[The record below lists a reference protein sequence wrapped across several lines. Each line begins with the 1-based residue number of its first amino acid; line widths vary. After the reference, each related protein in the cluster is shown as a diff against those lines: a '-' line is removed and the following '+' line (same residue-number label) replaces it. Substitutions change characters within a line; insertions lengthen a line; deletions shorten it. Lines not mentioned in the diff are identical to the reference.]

1 VRCDGGI
8 PNQEFVMKL
17 STLTA
22 ALLLAATPVAFA
34 QSTAPQND
42 TIGKKADRV
51 FDRAE
56 DATSRTVNPP
66 AGEPSLGQKAGRVFD
81 RMEQGTGR
89 MVDKARGTS
98 PEQARVE
105 PSRSDSTTMGAPAD
119 PYPARR

>member
-1 VRCDGGI
+1 
-8 PNQEFVMKL
+8 MKP

-22 ALLLAATPVAFA
+22 ALLLAAAPLAFA
-34 QSTAPQND
+34 QTTAPQND

-56 DATSRTVNPP
+56 DTTSRTVNPP

-89 MVDKARGTS
+89 MVDKARSKTAP
-98 PEQARVE
+98 PEQARVDDA
-105 PSRSDSTTMGAPAD
+105 RSDTRGMGASSSDTTGP
-119 PYPARR
+119 RNGTTSR